1 MFGNIENS
9 VWHAFDYISA
19 ETGRVGAPKSK
30 LKVVKSS
37 LRYHMIQMIDNFGQ
51 LYIVIWCTYDIS
63 QYSFLDTRVL

>member
-1 MFGNIENS
+1 MFENIENS

-37 LRYHMIQMIDNFGQ
+37 LRNQMIQVIDNFWQ
-51 LYIVIWCTYDIS
+51 LFIVI
-63 QYSFLDTRVL
+63 L